1 MCIICI
7 VPGRVVLIKPDH
19 CRVINRVGLNV
30 ETRPV
35 LRAWAYLAASQPSCV
50 LYDPV
55 EVLLTHLAHTTS
67 HPKMAA
73 NWPGVMLLTVSLI
86 VPQSIVSSEE
96 CPSLPEKANRSLP
109 YALNVRG
116 SDSTSKSEFLC
127 SFYWTDAEH
136 LKEKLLDRLTNR
148 QKRFVRFT
156 VPVLGFN
163 NPYLSMSNYSGYL
176 TWVWVL
182 DSHEYMLYYPHNF
195 IVISVKTMGIITQDW
210 AIDYSEGKATVP
222 VSLKMFGLDPDDFD
236 THDIVGYCD
245 PECIKVNHSCGI
257 GKYELEEFLV
267 NVTEGKEE
275 FKWNWLCL
283 QAPYDV
289 QDIVSVPSFAFPD
302 LLYYW
307 RFLRMFLNRRPYFGT
322 MKSKTD
328 FPHYYCYNRKDNC
341 ELKELL
347 KHYWL
352 IPTIGFLMWLYSP
365 LLIHYFPSS
374 THKEHN
380 DSEVPK
386 HMFPSYK
393 TPIYMGRCL
402 KWILCFYMKK
412 VWAET
417 KLCVRFRRVLFLI
430 GLVTT
435 SYRLFVL
442 PPYYYYSWPLLTIAF
457 VSVLI
462 PDYLSEHISAEL
474 PSRFLFW
481 DLPAGLVRTN
491 RNSIIEYQQLA
502 HVMQERLYLTV
513 DIRFWNFL
521 FKRYRC
527 CCNNLLIRISPG
539 NISKLSVVIRLV
551 LMPLVFLFNLV
562 IFVTACIINVLL
574 FYLIPLPYFY
584 MELLRAVCVGR
595 HQYIRQ
601 FRDKSS
607 PYQLVIKCTS
617 TCHAIVMIGLL
628 IYTMVVTYVWCYAIS
643 EFTMFTF
650 IGGALTSSMAFQYF
664 VLTGSVVTAIYTL
677 VSDLHEEYSCILE
690 EMIKILK
697 EKRTF
702 TKLAYKLS
710 GNKLV
715 LERDSNELY
724 RSIIVRKDG
733 ESLPQCKL
741 LIDDGITTYLDK
753 GLYNETVERC
763 RPLRRKIVFIILKIV
778 AIFFYCVIAFWVKN
792 VYHLEDKVEGIF
804 QMVTTVAVYFL
815 PSMLQFISHKSHF
828 GKKSDIILRQEIY
841 ESLSVYLGELSY

>member
-1 MCIICI
+1 M
-7 VPGRVVLIKPDH
+7 
-19 CRVINRVGLNV
+19 
-30 ETRPV
+30 
-35 LRAWAYLAASQPSCV
+35 
-50 LYDPV
+50 
-55 EVLLTHLAHTTS
+55 LLTHLARTKSGIS
-67 HPKMAA
+67 HPKMPA
-73 NWPGVMLLTVSLI
+73 NRPAVLLLVSPIVQLLI
-86 VPQSIVSSEE
+86 VSGEE
-96 CPSLPEKANRSLP
+96 CPSLPEKANQSLP
-109 YALNVRG
+109 YALNVQG

-176 TWVWVL
+176 TWAWVL

-195 IVISVKTMGIITQDW
+195 IVISAKTMGIITQDW
-210 AIDYSEGKATVP
+210 AIDYSGGKATVP
-222 VSLKMFGLDPDDFD
+222 VSLKLFGLDPDDFN
-236 THDIVGYCD
+236 THDVVGYCD

-267 NVTEGKEE
+267 NVTEGKEK

-283 QAPYDV
+283 QAPYYV

-307 RFLRMFLNRRPYFGT
+307 RFLRMFYNRRPCFGT
-322 MKSKTD
+322 MKTKTD

-352 IPTIGFLMWLYSP
+352 IPVIGFLMWLYSP
-365 LLIHYFPSS
+365 LLVHYFPSS
-374 THKEHN
+374 TRKEHN
-380 DSEVPK
+380 DLDVPK

-402 KWILCFYMKK
+402 KWMLCFYMKK
-412 VWAET
+412 VQPET
-417 KLCVRFRRVLFLI
+417 KWWVRFRRILFLI
-430 GLVTT
+430 ALVTT
-435 SYRLFVL
+435 SFRLFVL
-442 PPYYYYSWPLLTIAF
+442 PPYYCYSWPLLTIAV

-462 PDYLSEHISAEL
+462 PDYLSEHILAEL

-491 RNSIIEYQQLA
+491 RNSVIEYQQLA

-513 DIRFWNFL
+513 DIRFWKFV
-521 FKRYRC
+521 FKCYLC
-527 CCNNLLIRISPG
+527 CYDYLLSHVSPG
-539 NISKLSVVIRLV
+539 NIPGLSLV
-551 LMPLVFLFNLV
+551 LTLVLKPLVLLFSLV
-562 IFVTACIINVLL
+562 IFVTACITNVL

-584 MELLRAVCVGR
+584 MELLRAVFVGR
-595 HQYIRQ
+595 RQYIRRL
-601 FRDKSS
+601 RDKSS
-607 PYQLVIKCTS
+607 PCWLLIKYTS

-628 IYTMVVTYVWCYAIS
+628 NYTVVVMYVWCYAIS

-677 VSDLHEEYSCILE
+677 VRDLHEEYNRILE

-697 EKRTF
+697 EKRIF
-702 TKLAYKLS
+702 TKLAYKLRGS
-710 GNKLV
+710 NIV
-715 LERDSNELY
+715 LEWNSNELY
-724 RSIIVRKDG
+724 CSIIVRKDG
-733 ESLPQCKL
+733 ESLPHSIL

-778 AIFFYCVIAFWVKN
+778 AIFFYCVVAFWVKN
-792 VYHLEDKVEGIF
+792 VYHLEDKVGGIF

-815 PSMLQFISHKSHF
+815 PSMLQFISYKSHF
-828 GKKSDIILRQEIY
+828 GKKSDIILKQEIY
-841 ESLSVYLGELSY
+841 ESLTVYLSELS